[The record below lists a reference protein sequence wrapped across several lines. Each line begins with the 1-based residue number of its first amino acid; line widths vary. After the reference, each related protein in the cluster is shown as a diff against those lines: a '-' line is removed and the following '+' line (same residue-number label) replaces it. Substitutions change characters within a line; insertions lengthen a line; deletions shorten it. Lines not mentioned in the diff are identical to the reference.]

1 MQLLTNNQLLKVKNV
16 NQGDIIYAI
25 AVPIQ
30 YEVYS
35 MIKTENKILMEKDEA
50 VITVEPQ
57 EYMSEKESEKEQQFA
72 EQPVTEEPVQ
82 HIQNTNSSIL
92 LDSRIMLLG
101 YLDGNAIATQ
111 NNEIIAFDSNGDI
124 KHRTALP
131 QNSTV
136 ISAEILNS
144 KLAVK
149 ITDDFTASAV
159 GVTTNGFQQ
168 LEEFHSEY
176 KLLIYDTQLNMI
188 YEVELNFINDF
199 SLLSVSPD

>member
-1 MQLLTNNQLLKVKNV
+1 
-16 NQGDIIYAI
+16 
-25 AVPIQ
+25 
-30 YEVYS
+30 
-35 MIKTENKILMEKDEA
+35 MEKDDA
-50 VITVEPQ
+50 VITLEPK
-57 EYMSEKESEKEQQFA
+57 EHMSEKESEKEQQFA

-82 HIQNTNSSIL
+82 QIQNTNSSIL

-101 YLDGNAIATQ
+101 YLDGNAIAIQ

-149 ITDDFTASAV
+149 ITDDFTESAV
-159 GVTTNGFQQ
+159 GATTNGFQQ
-168 LEEFHSEY
+168 LEEFNSEY
-176 KLLIYDTQLNMI
+176 KLLI
-188 YEVELNFINDF
+188 
-199 SLLSVSPD
+199 SLE